1 MIKKLA
7 FMAAASLLTISA
19 GAAPLTPD
27 EALARLRGN
36 GPARVRSLNDG
47 NMKLAY
53 TATTAA
59 GEAAAYLFYRDG
71 QTGFAILSA
80 DDAAIPVLGYSD
92 SESIDPA
99 NMPPALKWWLA
110 KYAEQI
116 QFGLAHGAKAYAP
129 RQTPALAPIEPLC
142 QTRWNQD
149 APFNNETP
157 QINGKNCPTGCV
169 ATSMAQAMY
178 YFKYPEMGQGN
189 HSYRVDNKTYT
200 INFERQPFD
209 WDNMLTYYAEGDY
222 NATQADAVSFLM
234 KACGYS
240 VDMNYRADQ
249 SGAQSLLVG
258 NALVTY
264 FKYDPNIKYLTRD
277 QYSADQWMQICY
289 DNLKNCGP
297 IIYNGTDPIAGGHS
311 FIVDGYD
318 GNGYFHLNW
327 GWGGMSD
334 GYYTLD
340 ALSPMAQGLGG
351 AIGGFNYD
359 QDAVIGMQKPT
370 GKPVE
375 EQPLQLTQYG
385 NINAS
390 ISKTVSGSNV
400 VFKTEGTT
408 KPGWANMNIPT
419 MDINVGAIFEPMS
432 GGDKVEVVG
441 KVGSSLTSAI
451 SLETYYMI
459 TNTTPPTVQIPAN
472 LANGEYKVTL
482 ATRLAE
488 VDGAGFLPVKCS
500 YGYSNYTIL
509 TVKDGEYSVRNV
521 PASLLEFK
529 SCELTSPLYY
539 NRNTRIKAHVENPS
553 DLQLSAC
560 ITPQL
565 VSGSTV
571 AFTAETIYV
580 TLDAGESKDVEWV
593 CHFYP
598 AKNTDFSSP
607 TTYTLRILNQDSGK
621 VYGKF
626 GDVEMSSTTNGF
638 TLKMNDYVVENAS
651 RSDMTVDGTEYKNVY
666 QVANPEDFNVKF
678 DYSCTR
684 GYFDTAFVI
693 GIYTRN
699 AAGKYIPVTDY
710 VYESQPF
717 LPAGESESKTI
728 NVNFKGNDPSKVYYL
743 RAMYIRSSAPVY
755 MSQLLFHSD
764 VNEVS
769 DIMDDD
775 SAAPVEFFNLMGVRI
790 AEPQP
795 GQLVIRRQ
803 GDRAEKII
811 FK

>member
-7 FMAAASLLTISA
+7 FVAAASLLAFSA

-27 EALARLRGN
+27 EALARLRAN
-36 GPARVRSLNDG
+36 GPARVRALNDG

-53 TATTAA
+53 TATTAQ
-59 GEAAAYLFYRDG
+59 GEAAAYLFAREG
-71 QTGFAILSA
+71 RTGFAILSA
-80 DDAAIPVLGYSD
+80 DDAALPVLGYSNT
-92 SESIDPA
+92 ESIDPA
-99 NMPPALKWWLA
+99 NMPPALKWWLG

-116 QFGLAHGAKAYAP
+116 EFGLKHGAKASVP
-129 RQTPALAPIEPLC
+129 SQTPSLAPIEPLC

-149 APFNNETP
+149 APYSNETP
-157 QINGKNCPTGCV
+157 EIDGKNCPTGCV

-178 YFKYPEMGQGN
+178 YFKYPEIGQGSI
-189 HSYRVDNKTYT
+189 SYRNNNKTYLM
-200 INFERQPFD
+200 NFERQEFD

-222 NATQADAVSFLM
+222 NDTQAAAVSYLM

-240 VDMNYRADQ
+240 VEMMYRADQ
-249 SGAQSLLVG
+249 SGAQSVNVG
-258 NALVTY
+258 NALVNY
-264 FKYDPNIKYLTRD
+264 FKYDPNIRYLTRD
-277 QYSADQWMQICY
+277 QYSLDQWTQICY

-340 ALSPMAQGLGG
+340 ALTPMAQGLGG

-390 ISKTVSGSNV
+390 ISKNVSGSNIQ
-400 VFKTEGTT
+400 FKTDGVE
-408 KPGWANMNIPT
+408 KPGWANMNVAT
-419 MDINVGAIFEPMS
+419 MDINVGAIFEPTA

-441 KVGSSLTSAI
+441 KVGSSLTAVI
-451 SLETYYMI
+451 SLDTYYMI
-459 TNTTPPTVQIPAN
+459 TNNTPPTVQIPST
-472 LANGEYKVTL
+472 LPNGEYKVTL

-488 VDGAGFLPVKCS
+488 KAGAEFLPVLCT
-500 YGYSNYTIL
+500 YGYNNYTIL
-509 TVKDGEYSVRNV
+509 TVNNGEYSVKNV
-521 PASLLEFK
+521 SPSLLEFK
-529 SCELTSPLYY
+529 SCELSSPLYY
-539 NRNTRIKAHVENPS
+539 NRNTRLKAHVENPT
-553 DLQLSAC
+553 DKQLTAC

-565 VSGSTV
+565 VSGAKE
-571 AFTAETIYV
+571 AFTAETINI

-598 AKNTDFSSP
+598 LSNTNFTSP
-607 TTYTLRILNQDSGK
+607 TTYTLRIMNEQSGRL
-621 VYGKF
+621 YGKF
-626 GDVEMSSTTNGF
+626 GEVEMSSTTTGF
-638 TLKMNDYVVENAS
+638 TLKMNDYVVENATKE
-651 RSDMTVDGTEYKNVY
+651 DITINGKEYKNVY

-684 GYFDTAFVI
+684 GYFDTSFVI

-699 AAGKYIPVTDY
+699 DAGKYIPVTDY
-710 VYESQPF
+710 IYESSPF
-717 LPAGESESKTI
+717 LAAGESESKTI
-728 NVNFKGNDPSKVYYL
+728 NVNFKGNDPSQVYYL
-743 RAMYIRSSAPVY
+743 RAMYVRSSATTY

-764 VNEVS
+764 VNEVT
-769 DIMDDD
+769 DIIDEDTI
-775 SAAPVEFFNLMGVRI
+775 APVEYFNLMGVRI

-795 GQLVIRRQ
+795 GQIVIRRQ
-803 GDRAEKII
+803 GDRSEKII